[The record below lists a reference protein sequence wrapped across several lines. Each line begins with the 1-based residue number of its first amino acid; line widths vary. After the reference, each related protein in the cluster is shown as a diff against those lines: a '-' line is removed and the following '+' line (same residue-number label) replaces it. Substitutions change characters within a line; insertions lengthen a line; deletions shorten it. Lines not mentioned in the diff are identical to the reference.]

1 MKIQKIS
8 RIQPI
13 NRVPDHHLKWCG
25 VEKEEKKK
33 DAPKVSSG
41 DLILYDRKGKI
52 VIHTDEESK

>member
-1 MKIQKIS
+1 
-8 RIQPI
+8 
-13 NRVPDHHLKWCG
+13 

-33 DAPKVSSG
+33 DTPKVSSG